1 MHKGVDFAA
10 PRGTP
15 IYAAGDGVIDKIGRN
30 GGYGNYI
37 RIRHVNSLKTAYA
50 HMHKFA
56 KGMSKGKRVKQGDV
70 IGYVGTTGRS
80 TGPHLH
86 YEVLKAGKQVNPKS
100 IKTSNRQKLAGAE
113 LDKFKAQMKTIQ
125 QKYATLAEHLKFA
138 QNDLTE

>member
-1 MHKGVDFAA
+1 M
-10 PRGTP
+10 
-15 IYAAGDGVIDKIGRN
+15 
-30 GGYGNYI
+30 
-37 RIRHVNSLKTAYA
+37 NSLKTAYA

-100 IKTSNRQKLAGAE
+100 IKTSNRQKLAGAQ

-138 QNDLTE
+138 QSDLTD